1 MKRRLNLLLL
11 ILFLPFAVFSA
22 RIISQ
27 FEIARWYLD
36 ADLVIVCSV
45 QKIDTIFVSR
55 FDSLKADGFRLRY
68 EVVQE
73 KYSIVVDSVLK
84 KTFAETDLPEIIL
97 TPQFPINFS
106 ECRITEKIFTGFD
119 ENGDSVFL
127 VSVECMHN
135 YYDDSY
141 FRIDE
146 EKHVVFLNNTEE
158 GQVISYSHPVD
169 SILMDILIT
178 IEEMGESY
186 FNIFW
191 AENLPYVPFSK
202 ENAQWNIYLER
213 SISEAPVDTVLLRY
227 FLCGDTTVNQLNYKK
242 LWLEMGSLANPV
254 RELAGLIREQDKRI
268 YYQGID
274 FLGFPHY
281 KEWLLYD
288 FDVQEGDT
296 VWHIDSGYDYTVIEK
311 IDSVIVGSQL
321 RRRYKVNTWRNYY
334 FKDEEFWVEGIG
346 SIKNGLLGHITDI
359 PTCCYHFWEFVCY
372 SEKGATKYL
381 NPSFD
386 DCYPSFLFSSTDG
399 GLKLP
404 EISIYP
410 NPANDFLIVEN
421 VPADEVFRI
430 KMFDLTG
437 RQILDMQLLQGR
449 NTIDIRLFDGIM
461 VVAISDATAKVI
473 KRKKV
478 ISGYVQY

>member
-1 MKRRLNLLLL
+1 MKRHLSLFLC
-11 ILFLPFAVFSA
+11 ILFLPVVALSA
-22 RIISQ
+22 RIISS

-45 QKIDTIFVSR
+45 QKTDTIFVSR
-55 FDSLKADGFRLRY
+55 FDSLEADGFRLRY

-84 KTFAETDLPEIIL
+84 KTFAEPDLPEIIL
-97 TPQFPINFS
+97 TPQFPINLS

-127 VSVECMHN
+127 GSVECMHK

-146 EKHVVFLNNTEE
+146 KKHVVLLNKTDEDHT
-158 GQVISYSHPVD
+158 IIYSQPVD
-169 SILMDILIT
+169 SIFMEFLATVD
-178 IEEMGESY
+178 EMGESY

-191 AENLPYVPFSK
+191 AENLPYIPFPTA
-202 ENAQWNIYLER
+202 NAQWNIYLEY
-213 SISEAPVDTVLLRY
+213 SISEAPTDTVLLRY

-242 LWLEMGSLANPV
+242 LCLEKGNLANPV

-268 YYQGID
+268 YYTGTD
-274 FLGFPHY
+274 FLGFPHE

-288 FDVQEGDT
+288 FDVQKGDT
-296 VWHIDSGYDYTVIEK
+296 VWHAQTGYDYSVIEK

-321 RRRYKVNTWRNYY
+321 RRRYKVNTRRNYY
-334 FKDEEFWVEGIG
+334 FQDEEFWIEGIG
-346 SIKNGLLGHITDI
+346 SVKSGLLGHITDI

-372 SEKGATKYL
+372 SENGTEKYL

-386 DCYPSFLFSSTDG
+386 DCYPSFLLNSLDG
-399 GLKLP
+399 GLNLP
-404 EISIYP
+404 EITIYP
-410 NPANDFLIVEN
+410 NPANDFLIIKN
-421 VPADEVFRI
+421 VPVDEIFRI
-430 KMFDLTG
+430 KIFDLTG
-437 RQILDMQLLQGR
+437 RQIFDMQLQPGR
-449 NTIDIRLFDGIM
+449 NVFQFPALDGLA
-461 VVAISDATAKVI
+461 VVVVTDSNGKMIKVEKIIS
-473 KRKKV
+473 KKL
-478 ISGYVQY
+478 